1 MLENDLKFLEE
12 TFKQYYFDHFNLIH
26 VPDRSRER
34 EYGYKKFNSG
44 MIRHISLKSDKDLHL
59 MLMTNLPSDVF
70 CSNGYYSFPNLP
82 MAEKDWKE
90 ADLIFDIDAKD
101 LNLSCRKDHTCMKC
115 VSCAEISLVQDACPK
130 CKSNKLDLVSLPC
143 QNCISGVKKEVLN
156 LVKILTTDLQIDD
169 KNIRISF
176 SGNEGFHVYV
186 TNSSY
191 NQLGSNE
198 RRDLIDYIKFQS
210 AIPERFGFPKNNP
223 SRTSF
228 PDLGDP
234 GWSGRV
240 AKELFGSKS
249 KRSKTITKVISDG
262 KVAYQQKLEEM
273 GKNSIGVK
281 IDSNV
286 TSDIHRIFRLEGSLN
301 SKSGL
306 VKLACE
312 DIEKFN
318 PYTEACLIDDKPA
331 EISASSPVKFRLKN
345 TTFGPYTNEKIS
357 VPKYAAVYMIC
368 KGIASSTGT

>member
-12 TFKQYYFDHFNLIH
+12 TFKQYYFDHFDLIH
-26 VPDRSRER
+26 VPDRSKER

-44 MIRHISLKSDKDLHL
+44 MIRHMSLKTDKDLHL
-59 MLMTNLPSDVF
+59 MLMTNVPSDVF

-156 LVKILTTDLQIDD
+156 LVKILTSDLQIDD

-210 AIPERFGFPKNNP
+210 AMPERFGFPKNNP

-228 PDLGDP
+228 PDLGDS

-262 KVAYQQKLEEM
+262 QVAYQQKLEEM
-273 GKNSIGVK
+273 KNSIGVK

-306 VKLACE
+306 AKLAC
-312 DIEKFN
+312 DNIEKFN
-318 PYTEACLIDDKPA
+318 PYAEACLIGDEPV
-331 EISASSPVKFRLKN
+331 EISANSPIEFRLKN
-345 TTFGPYTNEKIS
+345 RRFGPYTNEKIS
-357 VPKYAAVYMIC
+357 VPKYAAAYMLC
-368 KGIASSTGT
+368 KGIANLV